1 MVDAAIKEGA
11 VATIG
16 GKQLTNDRRGYFYP
30 PTVLKNASPNMACGR
45 EEIFGPV
52 APIIK

>member
-11 VATIG
+11 VATMG
-16 GKQLTNDRRGYFYP
+16 GKQVAKELRGYYYP
-30 PTVLKNASPNMACGR
+30 PTVLKNVSANMACGG